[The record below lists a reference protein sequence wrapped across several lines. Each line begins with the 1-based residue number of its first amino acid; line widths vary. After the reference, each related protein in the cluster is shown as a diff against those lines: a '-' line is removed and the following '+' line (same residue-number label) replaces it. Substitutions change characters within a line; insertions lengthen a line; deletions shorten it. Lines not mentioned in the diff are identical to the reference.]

1 MFEDDERNDMVG
13 MHKIRSKIAKQ
24 KNKIVLPDWVK
35 HQSDEI
41 TRTIFNEINTFKL
54 KEVA

>member
-1 MFEDDERNDMVG
+1 MLYPKVCQAYSE
-13 MHKIRSKIAKQ
+13 IPWKIAKQ